1 MMYRELTGL
10 KKPVLDKSNILH
22 WPLFFFCMQRLSPV
36 SDFIQDFCEIDM
48 FSVHLDMI
56 FAESQMISHFHEMLK
71 TITNA
76 GPGHL

>member
-1 MMYRELTGL
+1 VNFCHVLVTSMMYRELTGL

-56 FAESQMISHFHEMLK
+56 SFY
-71 TITNA
+71 ITCCILLSLN
-76 GPGHL
+76 